1 MIRSIEEHSLNAW
14 PALQTNLQDG
24 WLLRF
29 AAGYTRRANSVNP
42 LYPCLGDPL
51 ENISAC
57 EALYRARG
65 LPVIFKITP
74 ASQPAGL
81 DELLAARGYR
91 LEAPTSVQLLS
102 LAQTAHAPLNPS
114 NPLHSVHPVHP
125 VHPVNSEDPVLSVAP
140 ITITPTLADAWLA
153 AYSRISAAEPARE
166 AIHRQL
172 LQSILAG
179 CAYAALSLDGQ
190 IVSVGLGILQGGLI
204 GLYDIATHPASR
216 RQGHASRVIHSLLA
230 WGRAGGAGHA
240 YLQVMLNNP
249 PALQLYANL
258 GFRELY
264 QYHFRVKA

>member
-1 MIRSIEEHSLNAW
+1 MIRTIEEHSLNAW

-29 AAGYTRRANSVNP
+29 AGGYTRRANSVNP
-42 LYPCLGDPL
+42 LYPCLGDPIK
-51 ENISAC
+51 NIAAC

-81 DELLAARGYR
+81 DELLFERGYR
-91 LEAPTSVQLLS
+91 REAPTSVQLLDLPAVS
-102 LAQTAHAPLNPS
+102 DPAANPEKG
-114 NPLHSVHPVHP
+114 PQPVKLDHSIEQAEP
-125 VHPVNSEDPVLSVAP
+125 
-140 ITITPTLADAWLA
+140 WLA
-153 AYSRISAAEPARE
+153 AFSRISAAEPGRE

-172 LQSILAG
+172 LQSILAD
-179 CAYAALSLDGQ
+179 CAYASLAQGGQ

-204 GLYDIATHPASR
+204 GLYDIATHPEHR
-216 RQGHASRVIHSLLA
+216 RRGHAARLIQRLLD
-230 WGRAGGAGHA
+230 WGRSGGAEHA

-249 PALQLYANL
+249 PALRLYERL

-264 QYHFRVKA
+264 QYHYRVKA

>member
-74 ASQPAGL
+74 ASQPPGL

-91 LEAPTSVQLLS
+91 LEATTSVQLLP
-102 LAQTAHAPLNPS
+102 LAQTAHAPLNPV
-114 NPLHSVHPVHP
+114 NPLLPVT
-125 VHPVNSEDPVLSVAP
+125 SEDPV
-140 ITITPTLADAWLA
+140 TITPTLVEAWLA
-153 AYSRISAAEPARE
+153 AYTRISAAEPARE

-179 CAYAALSLDGQ
+179 CAYAALPADGQ
-190 IVSVGLGILQGGLI
+190 IVSVGLGILQGGLL
-204 GLYDIATHPASR
+204 GLYDIATHPANR
-216 RQGHASRVIHSLLA
+216 RQGHAARVIHRLLA
-230 WGRAGGAGHA
+230 WGRGSGAAHA

-249 PALQLYANL
+249 PALALYATL

-264 QYHFRVKA
+264 QYHYRVKA